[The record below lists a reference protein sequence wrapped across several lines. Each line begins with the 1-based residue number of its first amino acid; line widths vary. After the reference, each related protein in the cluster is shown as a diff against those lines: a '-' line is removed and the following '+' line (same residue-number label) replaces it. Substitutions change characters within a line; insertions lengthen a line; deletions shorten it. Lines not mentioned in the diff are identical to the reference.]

1 MKYYYIM
8 SQFNLI
14 GQSNI
19 GATILPFKVTNNLS
33 IYTTDFSNSNITDVS
48 SLTVNQFNCNN
59 LSVIDIDISN
69 ANFKDISSNISFN
82 DTLAIIDNNEDL
94 SLFFKNT
101 KSLVKSNGNSTLGSL
116 EATKE
121 YLYNSPNNFSEG
133 IQTVVESSSGASISM
148 NHYEASNSNGPR
160 LVMRK
165 NYGDFNTLQ
174 DLSLNTILG
183 SLWWEGYNNGAYRR
197 AAQINTYS
205 GDNTSGSN
213 VQGYTDFKYNTGT
226 GNVTMMSINKDSYP
240 LTLTRFAGSSGNQLC
255 LGDSAVTGGPKINIF
270 DDKTGT
276 NGTQATI
283 GYTYKFGIGGVDGN
297 DFDKFV
303 PGIFSIF
310 PDSSGVSDAYPAFF
324 RTWGYGGIGIDAA
337 QQYVVDISSSYAW
350 WGTSSDN
357 APSYWTN
364 YGNFAS
370 SGAFNLALSWN
381 GFRNVSNQWS
391 SMKANSNSGP
401 GFGGEQAGLLT
412 IDSTGLNF
420 FASNSWPTGSSS
432 LPKPNGQISGSLFQ
446 IDPDGGLSIPSGTG
460 TPGIFTRFT
469 VGNETNTSGGSPTS
483 NSWYLGT
490 NEIDGAAVGNY
501 SAFNVFTQTAYY
513 LGQNSPGRR
522 FRIGSGSLWSTIGVE
537 LAAGANSWGT
547 FSDARLKDICGNIV
561 DGLSKITQLNP
572 VTFNYKEDPSGQAL
586 RFGFIAQEVQ
596 PIFPEIINA
605 DNSPN
610 HWLSMQEE
618 PLIPWLVA
626 CIKQLNEKITTLES
640 RIESLENP

>member
-1 MKYYYIM
+1 M

-19 GATILPFKVTNNLS
+19 GATILPFKVTQNLS

-48 SLTVNQFNCNN
+48 SLTVNQLNCNN

-69 ANFKDISSNISFN
+69 ANFTDVSSNISFN
-82 DTLAIIDNNEDL
+82 DALGIINNSNEDL

-101 KSLVKSNGNSTLGSL
+101 KSLVKTNGNSTLGSL
-116 EATKE
+116 DATKE

-148 NHYEASNSNGPR
+148 NHYEQSLSNGPR

-174 DLSLNTILG
+174 DLSFNTTLG
-183 SLWWEGYNNGAYRR
+183 SLWWYGYNNGNYRR

-205 GDNTSGSN
+205 GSNTSGSN
-213 VQGYTDFKYNTGT
+213 VQGYTDFRYNTGS
-226 GNVTMMSINKDSYP
+226 GDVTMMSINKDSYP
-240 LTLTRFAGSSGNQLC
+240 LTLTRYAGSSGNQLC
-255 LGDSAVTGGPKINIF
+255 IGDSASTGAPKINIF

-276 NGTQATI
+276 NGTQCTL
-283 GYTYKFGIGGVDGN
+283 GYTYKFGIGGVGGS

-337 QQYVVDISSSYAW
+337 QQYVVDICGSGAAW

-364 YGNFAS
+364 YGNLSS
-370 SGAFNLALSWN
+370 SGSFNLALSWN
-381 GFRNVSNQWS
+381 GFRNASNQWS
-391 SMKANSNSGP
+391 SMKATSNSGP

-420 FASNSWPTGSSS
+420 FASGSWPTGSNS
-432 LPKPNGQISGSLFQ
+432 LPKPNPQISGSIFQ
-446 IDPDGGLSIPSGTG
+446 IDPDGALSIPGDTG
-460 TPGIFTRFT
+460 NPGIFTRFT
-469 VGNETNTSGGSPTS
+469 VGDTTNTSGGNSTS

-490 NEIDGAAVGNY
+490 NQIDGNSVGNY
-501 SAFNVFTQTAYY
+501 SAYNVFTQSAYY
-513 LGQNSPGRR
+513 LGQNSNSRF
-522 FRIGSGSLWSTIGVE
+522 FRIGSGSNWSTTGVS
-537 LAAGANSWGT
+537 LAAGATSWAA
-547 FSDARLKDICGNIV
+547 FSDSRLKDICGNIV

-572 VTFNYKEDPSGQAL
+572 VTFNYKVDPSGQPL

-596 PIFPEIINA
+596 PIFPEIIDI
-605 DNSPN
+605 DNSPD
-610 HWLSMQEE
+610 HWLSMEEE

-626 CIKQLNEKITTLES
+626 CIKQLNQKITTLES

>member
-1 MKYYYIM
+1 M

-19 GATILPFKVTNNLS
+19 GATILPFKVTQNLS

-48 SLTVNQFNCNN
+48 SLTVNQLNCNN

-69 ANFKDISSNISFN
+69 ANFTDVSSNISFN
-82 DTLAIIDNNEDL
+82 DALGIIDNSNEDL

-101 KSLVKSNGNSTLGSL
+101 KSLVKTNGNSTLGSL
-116 EATKE
+116 DATKE
-121 YLYNSPNNFSEG
+121 YLYNTPNNFSEG

-148 NHYEASNSNGPR
+148 NHYEQSVSNGPR

-174 DLSLNTILG
+174 DLSLNTVLG
-183 SLWWEGYNNGAYRR
+183 SLWWYGYNNSGYRR

-205 GDNTSGSN
+205 GSNTSGSN
-213 VQGYTDFKYNTGT
+213 VQAYTDFRYNIGT
-226 GNVTMMSINKDSYP
+226 GDVTMMSINKDSYP

-283 GYTYKFGIGGVDGN
+283 GYTYKFGIGGVDGT

-337 QQYVVDISSSYAW
+337 QQYVVDICGVAGAW

-364 YGNFAS
+364 YGNLSS

-381 GFRNVSNQWS
+381 GFRNTSNLWS

-412 IDSTGLNF
+412 IDAAGLNF
-420 FASNSWPTGSSS
+420 FGSGSWPNGSPSQ
-432 LPKPNGQISGSLFQ
+432 PQPNGQISGSLFQ
-446 IDPDGGLSIPSGTG
+446 VDPDGALSINGISN
-460 TPGIFTRFT
+460 PGIFTRFT
-469 VGNETNTSGGSPTS
+469 VGNHTNTSGGTPTA
-483 NSWYLGT
+483 NNWYLGT
-490 NEIDGAAVGNY
+490 NEIDGIAVGNF
-501 SAFNVFTQTAYY
+501 SAYNVFTNAAYI
-513 LGQNSPGRR
+513 LGQNSNSRD
-522 FRIGSGSLWSTIGVE
+522 FRIGSGSAWYSSGVL
-537 LAAGANSWGT
+537 LAAGTSSWGS
-547 FSDARLKDICGNIV
+547 FSDSRLKDICGNIV

-572 VTFNYKEDPSGQAL
+572 VTFNYKADPSGQAL

-605 DNSPN
+605 DNSPD

>member
-1 MKYYYIM
+1 M

-19 GATILPFKVTNNLS
+19 GATILPFKVTENLS
-33 IYTTDFSNSNITDVS
+33 IYTTDFSNSNIIDVS
-48 SLTVNQFNCNN
+48 SLTVNQLNCNN

-69 ANFKDISSNISFN
+69 ANFTDVSSNISFN
-82 DTLAIIDNNEDL
+82 NALGIIDNSNQDL
-94 SLFFKNT
+94 SLFFKNI
-101 KSLVKSNGNSTLGSL
+101 KSLVKTNGNTTLGSL

-121 YLYNSPNNFSEG
+121 YLYNTPNNFSEG

-148 NHYEASNSNGPR
+148 NHYEASISNGPR

-165 NYGDFNTLQ
+165 NNGSFSNLQ
-174 DLSLNTILG
+174 DLSINTILG
-183 SLWWEGYNNGAYRR
+183 SLWWYGYNNGNFNR

-205 GDNTSGSN
+205 GNNTSGSN
-213 VQGYTDFKYNTGT
+213 VQGYTDFRYNTGS
-226 GNVTMMSINKDSYP
+226 GDVTMMSINKDSYP
-240 LTLTRFAGSSGNQLC
+240 LTLTRYTGSSGNQLC
-255 LGDSAVTGGPKINIF
+255 IGDSASTGAPKINIF
-270 DDKTGT
+270 DDKSGT
-276 NGTQATI
+276 NGTQSTI
-283 GYTYKFGIGGVDGN
+283 GYTYKYGIGGVDGT

-310 PDSSGVSDAYPAFF
+310 PDSSGVSESYPTFF

-337 QQYVVDISSSYAW
+337 QQYVVDICGSSAAW

-370 SGAFNLALSWN
+370 SGSFNLSLSWN

-391 SMKANSNSGP
+391 SMRATSNSGP
-401 GFGGEQAGLLT
+401 GFGGDQAGLLT
-412 IDSTGLNF
+412 IDSGGLNF
-420 FASNSWPTGSSS
+420 FAASSWPTGSSS
-432 LPKPNGQISGSLFQ
+432 LPKPNSQISGSLFQ
-446 IDPDGGLSIPSGTG
+446 IDPAGGLSIPSGVG
-460 TPGIFTRFT
+460 TPGIYTRFT
-469 VGNETNTSGGSPTS
+469 VGNETNTSGGTPSS

-490 NEIDGAAVGNY
+490 NEKDGTSVGNY
-501 SAFNVFTQTAYY
+501 SAYNIFTEAAYY
-513 LGQNSPGRR
+513 LGQNSNSRD
-522 FRIGSGSLWSTIGVE
+522 FRIGSGGNWSTTGVN
-537 LAAGANSWGT
+537 LAPGGTSWGT
-547 FSDARLKDICGNIV
+547 FSDSRLKDICGNIV

-572 VTFNYKEDPSGQAL
+572 ITFNYKSDPSDQYL

-596 PIFPEIINA
+596 PIFPEIINT
-605 DNSPN
+605 DNSPEQY
-610 HWLSMQEE
+610 LSLQEE

-626 CIKQLNEKITTLES
+626 CIKQLNEKITILES